1 MLWDDNLTAIAEVC
15 PPSLFTSSPIDR
27 YSQLCDDSLN
37 AFRHPGH
44 YLKSES
50 LHITSQLGFG
60 VGKLLRGSSFARIWW
75 NIHSKKAWG
84 VLLHITMTYRD
95 WQEKLLSAKGPID
108 CVSIPK
114 MKGPE
119 TGVYANRIKAVKG
132 VWRVLEEW
140 RDAFEVLGLVGFW
153 RRE

>member
-1 MLWDDNLTAIAEVC
+1 MILPLSPEYV
-15 PPSLFTSSPIDR
+15 PPSLFTSSPTDR
-27 YSQLCDDSLN
+27 RSQLCDDSLN
-37 AFRHPGH
+37 AFRCPGH
-44 YLKSES
+44 YPRSES
-50 LHITSQLGFG
+50 LHITGQVGFR
-60 VGKLLRGSSFARIWW
+60 VGRLLRGSSFVCIWW
-75 NIHSKKAWG
+75 NIHSKRAWRM
-84 VLLHITMTYRD
+84 LPHISMTYRD

-108 CVSIPK
+108 SVSIPKNK